1 MRAKQNIKK
10 KLIEVLEEFNV
21 SESQI
26 FSLTTDGAPN
36 ILGVSRLINDPNY
49 DSEGKDKD
57 DSAKNSTQIHDDDEN
72 INEYEFEVEE
82 IIVLNEE
89 EEAALNVRFQLEN
102 FKRFVIQLESSLTN
116 VIGKLTFFILLYY
129 LSK

>member
-49 DSEGKDKD
+49 DSKGKDKD